1 MRDRLREELLA
12 QEPEDQDLE
21 AIAENPEQD
30 LRASEPLNLAA
41 WRAEQFAEIERQR
54 AQRSRDRDGWDR

>member
-1 MRDRLREELLA
+1 MLA

-21 AIAENPEQD
+21 AIAENPEQG

-41 WRAEQFAEIERQR
+41 WRAEQSAEIETER
-54 AQRSRDRDGWDR
+54 AHPSRDRYGWDR